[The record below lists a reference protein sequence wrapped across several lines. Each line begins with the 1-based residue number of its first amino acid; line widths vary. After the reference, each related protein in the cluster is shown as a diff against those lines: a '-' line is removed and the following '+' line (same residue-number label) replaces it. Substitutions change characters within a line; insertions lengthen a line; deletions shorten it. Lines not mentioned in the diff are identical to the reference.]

1 MSGAIPLLPLYGMDR
16 DNLTFFFYLYES
28 RTMHNLAAILKRMLS
43 YVVLVYRKEVS
54 QLTGDATSNE
64 LCTNEKDVHKKI
76 GLLLID

>member
-16 DNLTFFFYLYES
+16 DNITFFYLYES
-28 RTMHNLAAILKRMLS
+28 RTMHNLAAILERMLS